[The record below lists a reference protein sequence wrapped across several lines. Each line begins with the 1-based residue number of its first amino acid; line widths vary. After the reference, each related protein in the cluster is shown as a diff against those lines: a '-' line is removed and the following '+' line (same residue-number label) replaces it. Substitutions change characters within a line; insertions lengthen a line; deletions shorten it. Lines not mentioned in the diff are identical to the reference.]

1 MSVSEPLVQASLIG
15 EAIDQGPALVFVADE
30 DMRYAAVNAYAC
42 ELLGYTREEL
52 LGMAVTDVARYP
64 EAEDE
69 YEELQELREREG
81 SAELTRKDGS
91 TFPVRYLASTTTIAG
106 MPYYVS
112 ICRPE

>member
-15 EAIDQGPALVFVADE
+15 EAIDGGPALVFVADE

-42 ELLGYTREEL
+42 ELLGYAREEL
-52 LGMAVTDVARYP
+52 LGLSVTDVACYP
-64 EAEDE
+64 EAGDE
-69 YEELQELREREG
+69 YDELLDRREAEG
-81 SAELTRKDGS
+81 TAELTRKDGS
-91 TFPVRYLASTTTIAG
+91 TFPVRYLATKTTIAG

>member
-15 EAIDQGPALVFVADE
+15 EAIDHGPALVFVADE

-42 ELLGYTREEL
+42 DLLGYTREEL

-69 YEELQELREREG
+69 YEELVDRREAEG
-81 SAELTRKDGS
+81 VAELTRKDGS
-91 TFPVRYLASTTTIAG
+91 TFRIRYLATKTTIAG

-112 ICRPE
+112 IGRPE